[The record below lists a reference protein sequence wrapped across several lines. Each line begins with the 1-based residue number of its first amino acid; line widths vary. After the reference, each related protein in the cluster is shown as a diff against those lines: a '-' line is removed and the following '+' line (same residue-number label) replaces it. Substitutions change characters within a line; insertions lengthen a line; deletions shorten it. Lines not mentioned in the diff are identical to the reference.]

1 MLRYLFSDSS
11 SIVNLNYNQARR
23 HRNVAQMDNTFTFGL
38 VVVAPRYQC
47 D

>member
-1 MLRYLFSDSS
+1 
-11 SIVNLNYNQARR
+11 
-23 HRNVAQMDNTFTFGL
+23 VAQMDNTFTFGL